1 MEMKKSDRKTA
12 KRRKGVILLQD
23 LAPRKDVAGGS
34 GQILFGQDLNQ
45 PVDEPKKGKPQT

>member
-1 MEMKKSDRKTA
+1 MKKKDEKKL
-12 KRRKGVILLQD
+12 KRRKEVILLRD

-45 PVDEPKKGKPQT
+45 PVDGPKKGKP